1 VAIKYDYTGPASTI
15 AKVKFPV
22 NVTDE
27 FAGVRERLGA
37 ALTSKET
44 RFSKNYRKQLAQLTV
59 LSQRGTGGNS
69 SPKGDVH
76 ESGRGKGGEHRGDDP
91 GVAEVGFNGS
101 NSECDVARRLSQ
113 GKRNESQGHK
123 DRERDHDYDY
133 FMLRKNV
140 MAKGERRFGLW

>member
-1 VAIKYDYTGPASTI
+1 MAIKYDYTGPASTI

-59 LSQRGTGGNS
+59 LSQRGTGGYS

-91 GVAEVGFNGS
+91 GVAEVVWSLLPGL
-101 NSECDVARRLSQ
+101 ARHGLIS
-113 GKRNESQGHK
+113 GGYEVLTWAGHEPEYIVTPYGEWFLTMLAESK
-123 DRERDHDYDY
+123 
-133 FMLRKNV
+133 
-140 MAKGERRFGLW
+140 